1 MAVVLDTFSRRVVG
15 WPMAGHL
22 RTELVL
28 DALDMA
34 LEQRRPADVIH
45 HSDPGCRYT
54 AIAFGL
60 RCKESGVRLSTGS
73 VGDCFDNAMCES
85 FFATLACELLE
96 RRRFASKAVAKAAVF
111 TFIESGYNPRRRHS
125 GIEYLSP
132 VDYENQYHS
141 AAR

>member
-34 LEQRRPADVIH
+34 LEQRRPAEVIH
-45 HSDPGCRYT
+45 HSEPGCRYN

-60 RCKESGVRLSTGS
+60 RNKGVMGPPVDRL
-73 VGDCFDNAMCES
+73 
-85 FFATLACELLE
+85 
-96 RRRFASKAVAKAAVF
+96 RRRLL
-111 TFIESGYNPRRRHS
+111 RHA
-125 GIEYLSP
+125 G
-132 VDYENQYHS
+132 V
-141 AAR
+141 